1 VITGNAGYDYGNA
14 FFVNMWDG
22 QPNGTNA
29 HLYAA
34 GRYRPTLSEL
44 DCIGI
49 IVISHTATRIRFKF
63 GHGYQQLY
71 ASNPRLLKNG
81 DVIEVG
87 IGSAR
92 FATVLHS

>member
-1 VITGNAGYDYGNA
+1 VITGNAGFDYGNR

-22 QPNGTNA
+22 QPLGTNA
-29 HLYAA
+29 QLYSA

-49 IVISHTATRIRFKF
+49 VVLAHTTKRIRFTF

-71 ASNPRLLKNG
+71 SAKPRFLKNG

-87 IGSAR
+87 IGGLR
-92 FATVLHS
+92 FATVVHF